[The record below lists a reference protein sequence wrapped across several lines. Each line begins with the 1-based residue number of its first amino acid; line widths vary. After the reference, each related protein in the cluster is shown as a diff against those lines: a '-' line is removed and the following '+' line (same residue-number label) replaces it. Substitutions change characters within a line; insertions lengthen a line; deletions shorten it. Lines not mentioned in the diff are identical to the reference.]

1 MAVEPGSQQA
11 IEEFSRLLGI
21 ASPCPLSGPPPADT
35 RKTFSP
41 TDRQRRQVNELEV
54 HVQGLVREA
63 DRTREKFFTLQAAPD
78 YEKRRRQWTTA
89 RTVPT
94 WPAEPFVER
103 ARPFKRYFWEEVLGK
118 LDGPPLPLNPR
129 SRKAYDREKWI
140 GYDVVLDVRPDI
152 FAWGILL
159 VPKDLR
165 PDEKRPVVVCQ
176 HGRGGLP
183 SHTVEGRESA
193 YNGASALLADRG
205 YIVFAPH
212 NPYRGED
219 RYRLLSRKANGVKAS
234 LFSFILA
241 QHEQILRW
249 LGSLPCV
256 DAQRIAFYGCS
267 YGGETAVRIPP
278 LLDGYCLFDLLLG
291 FQRLGPQGGLYG

>member
-1 MAVEPGSQQA
+1 M
-11 IEEFSRLLGI
+11 
-21 ASPCPLSGPPPADT
+21 
-35 RKTFSP
+35 
-41 TDRQRRQVNELEV
+41 
-54 HVQGLVREA
+54 
-63 DRTREKFFTLQAAPD
+63 
-78 YEKRRRQWTTA
+78 
-89 RTVPT
+89 
-94 WPAEPFVER
+94 
-103 ARPFKRYFWEEVLGK
+103 LGK